1 METENLREAYIAA
14 FQMEGVPRR
23 MAEEC
28 AEILINDRV
37 RDRTPE
43 DQKTMWAAWQIA
55 NGLEDQGDMA
65 A

>member
-1 METENLREAYIAA
+1 METENLRKAYICA
-14 FQMEGVPRR
+14 FQLEGVPRR

-37 RDRTPE
+37 RDRTPAE
-43 DQKTMWAAWQIA
+43 QKTMWVAWQIA
-55 NGLEDQGDMA
+55 NGLEDEGDIA